1 MMAEQSSAISVQKTE
16 HGIPIRNLWYM
27 LLYAWNE
34 TPLSP
39 YWKMVD
45 SDDSPS
51 LDALLASVLS
61 RTIQQRLRIGLGCNY
76 VPEQRLLRGICGRID
91 ITKSI
96 KQRSFERGQAFC
108 RFEEFSINAPM
119 NQIIRSTLYYLVQA
133 GNFGTE
139 DARAIELRHRLR
151 WLTRALHGV
160 DLIELTPDMIRRQQ
174 NQRHDHDYRIML
186 AICEFVLKRR
196 MPTEWEGYSFRSQL
210 DRDRYTIY
218 RIYQQFVTN
227 FYRHHLQGWAVRPEQ
242 PLRWHDEHDNPFLP
256 RMRPDL
262 ILTENARDGRKIVLD
277 TKFTAKSLIQN
288 QWGKE
293 MFDPSHLYQIYA
305 YLRTQEHRSR
315 QHMEASGILLYPA
328 VAEELDEMIPLPNHH
343 IYIEC
348 VDLAASWQHVEQRLM
363 DVVVFKQE

>member
-119 NQIIRSTLYYLVQA
+119 NQVQ
-133 GNFGTE
+133 
-139 DARAIELRHRLR
+139 RLR
-151 WLTRALHGV
+151 RVRAGLHRPGLQCPAH
-160 DLIELTPDMIRRQQ
+160 DRQ
-174 NQRHDHDYRIML
+174 
-186 AICEFVLKRR
+186 
-196 MPTEWEGYSFRSQL
+196 
-210 DRDRYTIY
+210 
-218 RIYQQFVTN
+218 
-227 FYRHHLQGWAVRPEQ
+227 
-242 PLRWHDEHDNPFLP
+242 
-256 RMRPDL
+256 
-262 ILTENARDGRKIVLD
+262 GRKYH
-277 TKFTAKSLIQN
+277 S
-288 QWGKE
+288 
-293 MFDPSHLYQIYA
+293 QIP
-305 YLRTQEHRSR
+305 R
-315 QHMEASGILLYPA
+315 
-328 VAEELDEMIPLPNHH
+328 
-343 IYIEC
+343 
-348 VDLAASWQHVEQRLM
+348 RL
-363 DVVVFKQE
+363 